1 MRSINTLVGTA
12 LLGASLVLAGPAVGH
27 AAPARPQVDP
37 ADCAKA
43 VAAAAKAQ
51 LQYDAAVAEYGKDA
65 AAAGGKPDKSRQ
77 EQLDRAKHEFDAAAS
92 ATAKACPEVGSA
104 GGKSGAG
111 DKTGSGEKA
120 ATTESGHDKD
130 GEDSAEDTPGSTG
143 GYQDGRAAAPS
154 GSMHTGAGGT
164 STGAG
169 GSEVALGAGLFAAGA
184 GVLVLRRRRRRAA
197 GRI

>member
-1 MRSINTLVGTA
+1 MRSINRLAGAA
-12 LLGASLVLAGPAVGH
+12 LLGTSLALAAPAVGH
-27 AAPARPQVDP
+27 AAPARSQVNP

-92 ATAKACPEVGSA
+92 AAVKACPEVKSA
-104 GGKSGAG
+104 GEKSGSG

-120 ATTESGHDKD
+120 ATESGHDK
-130 GEDSAEDTPGSTG
+130 GRADSAEDTHDSTG
-143 GYQDGRAAAPS
+143 GYEGSHAAAPS

-164 STGAG
+164 STDAG
-169 GSEVALGAGLFAAGA
+169 GSEIALGAGLFAAGA
-184 GVLVLRRRRRRAA
+184 GVLVLRRRRRAA